1 MMQASVLTA
10 TLRGVEAVPVEV
22 QVDVSSGLP
31 SFTIVGL
38 ADAAVLEARDRV
50 RSAIRTCGFDFPSAR
65 VTVNLAPAPLRK
77 HGTGFDLP
85 IALALLCA
93 TRQVPAS
100 LAGNVFAVGELG
112 LDGSLRPVN
121 GMLAHMLAA
130 VGQGAPLVA
139 PEGLDCA
146 SHAVGAVS
154 YRPARSLRDLL
165 GGLPDEAAPREC
177 VRTAFEVGSGGQPD
191 LAEVAG
197 HPAAKRALEIAAAGG
212 HNLLFVGPPG
222 SGKTMLARRLTGIL
236 PPLGDTERLE
246 TALVHSVAGL
256 DDAPALAGVRPFR
269 APHHSCSVAGL
280 VGGGSPPRPGEISLA
295 HNGVLFMDEFPQ
307 FGPAGLQA
315 LRQPL
320 EDGHVTLVR
329 ADGRVRY
336 PARFCLVAAMNPC
349 PCGFL
354 GDSDKRCTCTE
365 ADRTRYMG
373 RLGGPLID
381 RIDVC
386 LRVDRV
392 DPEVI
397 LSCPGTESTVE
408 VGARVRRGREFML
421 GAGRDSSSRLS
432 GAELLRA
439 SAMGR
444 KPRTVLTG
452 MARSYHLSGRGVTR
466 LLRVARTI
474 ADLSESDR
482 VECDHLLEAAGYRAW
497 QS

>member
-1 MMQASVLTA
+1 MQASVLTA
-10 TLRGVEAVPVEV
+10 TIRGVEAVPVEV
-22 QVDVSSGLP
+22 QADVSSGLP

-50 RSAIRTCGFDFPSAR
+50 RSAIRTCGFEFPSAR

-93 TRQVPAS
+93 TRQVPPS
-100 LAGNVFAVGELG
+100 LWGDVFAVGELG
-112 LDGSLRPVN
+112 LDGSLRPVT
-121 GMLAHMLAA
+121 GMLAYMLAA
-130 VGQGAPLVA
+130 AGARAPLLA
-139 PEGLDCA
+139 PAGLECA
-146 SHAVGAVS
+146 SDVVGSVS
-154 YRPARSLRDLL
+154 YRPAMSLRDLRA
-165 GGLPDEAAPREC
+165 GLPDPAGAAAPRTTSE
-177 VRTAFEVGSGGQPD
+177 TADLGIQPD

-197 HPAAKRALEIAAAGG
+197 HSAAKRALEIAAAGG
-212 HNLLFVGPPG
+212 HNLLFFGPPG

-236 PPLGDTERLE
+236 PELDDSERLD

-269 APHHSCSVAGL
+269 SPHHSCSVAGL
-280 VGGGSPPRPGEISLA
+280 VGGGTPPRPGEISLA
-295 HNGVLFMDEFPQ
+295 HNGVLFMDELPQ
-307 FGPAGLQA
+307 FGPAALQA

-320 EDGHVTLVR
+320 EDGRVTLVR
-329 ADGRVRY
+329 ADGRVTY

-349 PCGFL
+349 PCGFH
-354 GDSDKRCTCTE
+354 GDSDKRCTCSDT
-365 ADRTRYMG
+365 DRSRYIS
-373 RLGGPLID
+373 RLGGPLLD
-381 RIDVC
+381 RIDIC

-397 LSCPGTESTVE
+397 LTCPETEPTAE
-408 VGARVRRGREFML
+408 VAARVARGGAFTRA
-421 GAGRDSSSRLS
+421 AGRQASCRLA

-439 SAMGR
+439 CGLDR
-444 KPRTVLTG
+444 RPRALLTG

-474 ADLSESDR
+474 ADLAACDR
-482 VECDHLLEAAGYRAW
+482 VDDEHLLEAAGYRAW

>member
-1 MMQASVLTA
+1 MQASVLTA
-10 TLRGVEAVPVEV
+10 TIRGVEAVRVEV
-22 QVDVSSGLP
+22 QADVSSGLP

-38 ADAAVLEARDRV
+38 ADAAVMEARDRV
-50 RSAIRTCGFDFPSAR
+50 RSAIRTCGFEFPSAR
-65 VTVNLAPAPLRK
+65 VTINLAPAPLRK

-85 IALALLCA
+85 IALAVLCA
-93 TRQVPAS
+93 TRQVPSS

-112 LDGSLRPVN
+112 LDGSLRPVD

-130 VGQGAPLVA
+130 AGAGAPLLA
-139 PEGLDCA
+139 SEGLESA
-146 SHAVGAVS
+146 SDAVGRVS
-154 YRPARSLRDLL
+154 YRPAKTLRELRI
-165 GGLPDEAAPREC
+165 GLPAAAVLHGPRSRGPSC
-177 VRTAFEVGSGGQPD
+177 AAGSHPD

-197 HPAAKRALEIAAAGG
+197 HPGAKRALEIAAAGG

-236 PPLGDTERLE
+236 PPLDDTERLE

-256 DDAPALAGVRPFR
+256 DDALALAGVRPFR

-280 VGGGSPPRPGEISLA
+280 VGGGAPLRPGEISLS
-295 HNGVLFMDEFPQ
+295 HNGVLFMDELPQ
-307 FGPAGLQA
+307 FAPSALQA

-329 ADGRVRY
+329 AEGRVLY

-349 PCGFL
+349 PCGFQ
-354 GDSDKRCTCTE
+354 GDRDRRCTCSET
-365 ADRTRYMG
+365 DRTRYMS

-392 DPEVI
+392 DPEII
-397 LSCPGTESTVE
+397 LSCPATESTAHVA
-408 VGARVRRGREFML
+408 ARVTRGRGFAIASGRQPSCRL
-421 GAGRDSSSRLS
+421 NGAD
-432 GAELLRA
+432 LLRA
-439 SAMGR
+439 SSLGR
-444 KPRTVLTG
+444 NERAVLTG

-474 ADLSESDR
+474 ADLCLSER
-482 VECDHLLEAAGYRAW
+482 VEGDHLLEAAGYRAW

>member
-1 MMQASVLTA
+1 MQASVLTA
-10 TLRGVEAVPVEV
+10 TIRGVEAVPVEV
-22 QVDVSSGLP
+22 QADVSSGLP

-38 ADAAVLEARDRV
+38 ADAAVMEARDRV
-50 RSAIRTCGFDFPSAR
+50 RSAIRTCGYEFPSAR
-65 VTVNLAPAPLRK
+65 VTINLAPAPLRK

-85 IALALLCA
+85 IALAVLCA
-93 TRQVPAS
+93 TRQVPHT

-112 LDGSLRPVN
+112 LDGSLRPVT
-121 GMLAHMLAA
+121 GMLAHMLLAA
-130 VGQGAPLVA
+130 GAHAPLLAPDGLESASDAVA
-139 PEGLDCA
+139 
-146 SHAVGAVS
+146 HVS
-154 YRPARSLRDLL
+154 YRPARTLGDLRA
-165 GGLPDEAAPREC
+165 GLPAPPAAG
-177 VRTAFEVGSGGQPD
+177 VRRVAVRPDIGPLPD

-236 PPLGDTERLE
+236 PPLDDSERLD

-256 DDAPALAGVRPFR
+256 DDARALAGIRPFR

-280 VGGGSPPRPGEISLA
+280 VGGGTPPRPGEISLA
-295 HNGVLFMDEFPQ
+295 HNGVLFMDELPQ
-307 FGPAGLQA
+307 FGPSALQA

-320 EDGHVTLVR
+320 EDGRVCLVR
-329 ADGRVRY
+329 AEGRVSY

-354 GDSDKRCTCTE
+354 GDRDRRCTCSE
-365 ADRTRYMG
+365 SDRTRYMS
-373 RLGGPLID
+373 RLGGPLLD

-392 DPEVI
+392 DPEII
-397 LSCPGTESTVE
+397 LACPEAETTEEVADRVARCRAFAVE
-408 VGARVRRGREFML
+408 S
-421 GAGRDSSSRLS
+421 GRDASRRLA
-432 GAELLRA
+432 GAELLGVCGLERSQRA
-439 SAMGR
+439 
-444 KPRTVLTG
+444 VLTG

-474 ADLSESDR
+474 ADLSACDR
-482 VECDHLLEAAGYRAW
+482 VDSEHLMEAAGYRAW

>member
-10 TLRGVEAVPVEV
+10 TLRGVEAVLVEV
-22 QVDVSSGLP
+22 QADVSSGLP

-50 RSAIRTCGFDFPSAR
+50 RSAIRTCGFEFPSAR

-93 TRQVPAS
+93 TRQVPTNLS
-100 LAGNVFAVGELG
+100 GNVFAVGELG
-112 LDGSLRPVN
+112 LDGSLRPVS

-130 VGQGAPLVA
+130 AGHGAPLLA
-139 PEGLDCA
+139 PDGLESA
-146 SHAVGAVS
+146 SDAVGRVS
-154 YRPARSLRDLL
+154 YRPVRSLSDLRE
-165 GGLPDEAAPREC
+165 GLPVEAAEGAPGRRGMP
-177 VRTAFEVGSGGQPD
+177 VATHGQPD

-197 HPAAKRALEIAAAGG
+197 HSAAKRALEIAATGG

-236 PPLGDTERLE
+236 PLLGDTERLE

-295 HNGVLFMDEFPQ
+295 HNGVLFMDELPQ
-307 FGPAGLQA
+307 FGPACLQA

-349 PCGFL
+349 PCGFH
-354 GDSDKRCTCTE
+354 GDNDKRCTCTDTE
-365 ADRTRYMG
+365 RTRYMA

-397 LSCPGTESTVE
+397 LSCPGTESTLE
-408 VGARVRRGREFML
+408 VGARVTQGRTFAL
-421 GAGRDSSSRLS
+421 RAGRDASCRLS

-439 SAMGR
+439 SALGR
-444 KPRTVLTG
+444 KPRAVLTG

-474 ADLSESDR
+474 ADLAESDR
-482 VECDHLLEAAGYRAW
+482 VESDHLLEAAAYRAW

>member
-1 MMQASVLTA
+1 MQASVLTA
-10 TLRGVEAVPVEV
+10 TISGVEAVPVEV
-22 QVDVSSGLP
+22 QADVSSGLP

-50 RSAIRTCGFDFPSAR
+50 RSAIRTCGFEFPSAR
-65 VTVNLAPAPLRK
+65 VTINLAPAPVRK

-93 TRQVPAS
+93 TRQVPAA

-121 GMLAHMLAA
+121 GMLAHMIAA
-130 VGQGAPLVA
+130 AGAGAPLVA
-139 PEGLDCA
+139 PDGLESSSD
-146 SHAVGAVS
+146 AVGRVS
-154 YRPARSLRDLL
+154 YRPAASLRQLRD
-165 GGLPDEAAPREC
+165 GLPPAASPGAAC
-177 VRTAFEVGSGGQPD
+177 PFISATASGAAPD

-197 HPAAKRALEIAAAGG
+197 HAGAKRALEIAAAGG

-236 PPLGDTERLE
+236 PPLDEAERLE

-256 DDAPALAGVRPFR
+256 DDAPALGGVRPFR

-280 VGGGSPPRPGEISLA
+280 VGGGTPPRPGEISLA
-295 HNGVLFMDEFPQ
+295 HNGVLFMDELPQ
-307 FGPAGLQA
+307 FGPSALQA

-320 EDGHVTLVR
+320 EDGGVTLVR
-329 ADGRVRY
+329 AEGRVSY

-354 GDSDKRCTCTE
+354 GDHERRCTCSET
-365 ADRTRYMG
+365 DRTRYMS
-373 RLGGPLID
+373 RLGGPLLD

-392 DPEVI
+392 DPELI
-397 LSCPGTESTVE
+397 LSCPGAEPTSE
-408 VGARVRRGREFML
+408 VAARVARCRAFTV
-421 GAGRDSSSRLS
+421 
-432 GAELLRA
+432 A
-439 SAMGR
+439 SARQPSCRLAGADLVRACSLGR
-444 KPRTVLTG
+444 KERAVLTG

-466 LLRVARTI
+466 LMRVARTI
-474 ADLSESDR
+474 ADLDASDR

>member
-1 MMQASVLTA
+1 MQASVLTA
-10 TLRGVEAVPVEV
+10 TIRGVEAVPVEV
-22 QVDVSSGLP
+22 QADVSSGLP

-50 RSAIRTCGFDFPSAR
+50 RSAIRTCGFEFPSAR
-65 VTVNLAPAPLRK
+65 VTINLAPAPLRK

-93 TRQVPAS
+93 TRQVPAA

-112 LDGSLRPVN
+112 LDGSLRPVT

-130 VGQGAPLVA
+130 AGAGAPLLA
-139 PEGLDCA
+139 PEGLGSA
-146 SHAVGAVS
+146 SDAVGRVS
-154 YRPARSLRDLL
+154 YRPARTLRELRM
-165 GGLPDEAAPREC
+165 GLPEPAAVREVPRDAAPVAPGCR
-177 VRTAFEVGSGGQPD
+177 PD

-197 HPAAKRALEIAAAGG
+197 HAGAKRALEIAAAGG
-212 HNLLFVGPPG
+212 HNVLFVGPPG

-236 PPLGDTERLE
+236 PPLDDSERLE

-256 DDAPALAGVRPFR
+256 DDTPALAGVRPFR

-280 VGGGSPPRPGEISLA
+280 VGGGTPLRPGEISLA
-295 HNGVLFMDEFPQ
+295 HNGVLFMDELPQ
-307 FGPAGLQA
+307 FGPSALQA

-320 EDGHVTLVR
+320 EDERVTLVR
-329 ADGRVRY
+329 AEGRVSY

-354 GDSDKRCTCTE
+354 GDQDRRCTCSET
-365 ADRTRYMG
+365 DRTRYMS
-373 RLGGPLID
+373 RIGGPLLD

-386 LRVDRV
+386 LRMDRV

-397 LSCPGTESTVE
+397 LSNPGTESTAE
-408 VGARVRRGREFML
+408 VAARVLRCRRFIVASGRQPSFRL
-421 GAGRDSSSRLS
+421 AGAD
-432 GAELLRA
+432 LLRA
-439 SAMGR
+439 CSLDRTQRAM
-444 KPRTVLTG
+444 LTG

-474 ADLSESDR
+474 ADLAAAER
-482 VECDHLLEAAGYRAW
+482 VEGDHLLEAAGYRAW

>member
-1 MMQASVLTA
+1 MQASVLTA
-10 TLRGVEAVPVEV
+10 TIRGVEAVPVEV
-22 QVDVSSGLP
+22 QADVTSGLP

-50 RSAIRTCGFDFPSAR
+50 RSAIRTCGFEFPSAR
-65 VTVNLAPAPLRK
+65 VTINLAPAPLRK

-93 TRQVPAS
+93 TRQVPPA

-112 LDGSLRPVN
+112 LDGSLRPVS

-130 VGQGAPLVA
+130 AGAGAPLVA
-139 PEGLDCA
+139 PDGLGSSSD
-146 SHAVGAVS
+146 AVGHVS
-154 YRPARSLRDLL
+154 YRPAASLRQLRD
-165 GGLPDEAAPREC
+165 GLPPAASTTG
-177 VRTAFEVGSGGQPD
+177 VRNVGEDTARSGGPD

-197 HPAAKRALEIAAAGG
+197 HAGAKRALEIAAAGG

-236 PPLGDTERLE
+236 PSLDEIERLE

-280 VGGGSPPRPGEISLA
+280 VGGGTPPRPGEISLA
-295 HNGVLFMDEFPQ
+295 HNGVLFMDELPQ
-307 FGPAGLQA
+307 FGPSALQA

-320 EDGHVTLVR
+320 EDGRVTLVR
-329 ADGRVRY
+329 AEGRVTY

-354 GDSDKRCTCTE
+354 GDHERRCTCSE
-365 ADRTRYMG
+365 SDRTRYMS
-373 RLGGPLID
+373 RLGGPLLD

-392 DPEVI
+392 DPAMI
-397 LSCPGTESTVE
+397 LSCPGAEPTAE
-408 VGARVRRGREFML
+408 VAARVARCRAFTV
-421 GAGRDSSSRLS
+421 
-432 GAELLRA
+432 A
-439 SAMGR
+439 SARQPSCRLAGADLVRACALGR
-444 KPRTVLTG
+444 KQRAVLTG
-452 MARSYHLSGRGVTR
+452 MARSYHFSGRGVTR
-466 LLRVARTI
+466 LMRVARTI
-474 ADLSESDR
+474 ADLDGSDR

>member
-1 MMQASVLTA
+1 MQASVLTA
-10 TLRGVEAVPVEV
+10 TIRGVEAVPVEV
-22 QVDVSSGLP
+22 QADVSSGLP

-38 ADAAVLEARDRV
+38 ADAAVMEARDRV
-50 RSAIRTCGFDFPSAR
+50 RSAIRTCGFEFPSAR
-65 VTVNLAPAPLRK
+65 VTINLAPAPLRK

-93 TRQVPAS
+93 TRQVPQA

-130 VGQGAPLVA
+130 AGAGAPLLA
-139 PEGLDCA
+139 PDGLDSA
-146 SHAVGAVS
+146 SDVVRGVS
-154 YRPARSLRDLL
+154 YRPASSLRELRS
-165 GGLPDEAAPREC
+165 GLPAVAAFRSPQSRKAA
-177 VRTAFEVGSGGQPD
+177 TAPGRHPD

-197 HPAAKRALEIAAAGG
+197 HPGAKRVLEIAAAGG

-236 PPLGDTERLE
+236 PPLDDAERLE

-269 APHHSCSVAGL
+269 SPHHSCSVAGL
-280 VGGGSPPRPGEISLA
+280 VGGGTPLRPGEISLA
-295 HNGVLFMDEFPQ
+295 HNGVLFMDELPQ
-307 FGPAGLQA
+307 FGPSALQA

-320 EDGHVTLVR
+320 EDGGVTLVR
-329 ADGRVRY
+329 AEGRVSY

-349 PCGFL
+349 PCGFQ
-354 GDSDKRCTCTE
+354 GDRDKRCTCSDV
-365 ADRTRYMG
+365 DRTRYMS
-373 RLGGPLID
+373 RLGGPLLD

-392 DPEVI
+392 DPEII
-397 LSCPGTESTVE
+397 LSCPATESTAE
-408 VGARVRRGREFML
+408 VAARVTRSRMFTVACGRQPSCRLAGADLLSACSLGRE
-421 GAGRDSSSRLS
+421 
-432 GAELLRA
+432 E
-439 SAMGR
+439 
-444 KPRTVLTG
+444 RTVLTG

-474 ADLSESDR
+474 ADLSASER
-482 VECDHLLEAAGYRAW
+482 VEGDHLLEAAGYRAW

>member
-1 MMQASVLTA
+1 MQASVLTA
-10 TLRGVEAVPVEV
+10 TIRGVEAVPVEV
-22 QVDVSSGLP
+22 QADVSSGLP

-38 ADAAVLEARDRV
+38 ADATVLEARDRV
-50 RSAIRTCGFDFPSAR
+50 RSAMRTCGFEFPSAR

-100 LAGNVFAVGELG
+100 LSGGVFAVGELG
-112 LDGSLRPVN
+112 LDGSLRSVG

-130 VGQGAPLVA
+130 AGAGAPFLA
-139 PEGLDCA
+139 PDGLECA
-146 SHAVGAVS
+146 SEAVGRVS
-154 YRPARSLRDLL
+154 YRPVRSLRDLRS
-165 GGLPDEAAPREC
+165 GLPNEAVADVTRPP
-177 VRTAFEVGSGGQPD
+177 VGRQGLASQPD

-197 HPAAKRALEIAAAGG
+197 HSAAKRALEIAAAGG

-236 PPLGDTERLE
+236 PALDDTERLE

-256 DDAPALAGVRPFR
+256 DDAPALSGVRPFR

-280 VGGGSPPRPGEISLA
+280 VGGGTPPRPGEISLA
-295 HNGVLFMDEFPQ
+295 HNGVLFMDELPQ

-320 EDGHVTLVR
+320 EDGRVTLVR
-329 ADGRVRY
+329 AEGRVTY

-349 PCGFL
+349 PCGFH
-354 GDSDKRCTCTE
+354 GDRNRRCTCRDT
-365 ADRTRYMG
+365 DRIRYMA
-373 RLGGPLID
+373 RLGGPLLD

-386 LRVDRV
+386 LRVDQV

-397 LSCPGTESTVE
+397 LSSPGTESTSE
-408 VGARVRRGREFML
+408 VAARVTRGREFTRD
-421 GAGRDSSSRLS
+421 AGRQPSCRLT
-432 GAELLRA
+432 GADLVRA
-439 SAMGR
+439 SALGR
-444 KPRTVLTG
+444 KPRAVLTG

-474 ADLSESDR
+474 ADLSGSAR
-482 VECDHLLEAAGYRAW
+482 VDCDHLLEAAGYRAW